1 MVCTE
6 CRGGALGPNQRRR
19 FTPEP
24 REIWTIART
33 QSSTL
38 RTRVTKR
45 IGKPGLSVFCC
56 SGMKLGRMKVSFL
69 LRLRR
74 FTLWLV
80 FDLLL
85 ASGLLAF
92 SAWADTSSHLHH
104 PPVGGCYCGCAMA
117 KTSAGCGKMCD
128 LPKFAS
134 RRWAVTCSKPHA
146 TANMETPEAQPH
158 LPHPPHAERASN

>member
-1 MVCTE
+1 MCL
-6 CRGGALGPNQRRR
+6 ALIAAVACLAQISPGDSFWNLA
-19 FTPEP
+19 
-24 REIWTIART
+24 IIARS

-45 IGKPGLSVFCC
+45 IGKPALSVFYC
-56 SGMKLGRMKVSFL
+56 GEVKLGRMTISFL

-80 FDLLL
+80 FDLVL

-92 SAWADTSSHLHH
+92 AAWADTSSHLQK
-104 PPVGGCYCGCAMA
+104 PAVGSCYCGCAMG

-146 TANMETPEAQPH
+146 TANMETPEAQPR
-158 LPHPPHAERASN
+158 LPHPPHAEHASN